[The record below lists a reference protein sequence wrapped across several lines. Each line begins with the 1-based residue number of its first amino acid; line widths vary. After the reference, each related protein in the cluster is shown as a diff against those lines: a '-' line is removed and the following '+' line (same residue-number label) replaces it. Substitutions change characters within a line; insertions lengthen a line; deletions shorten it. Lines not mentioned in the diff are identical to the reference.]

1 MAGGP
6 VYPFSAIPIT
16 AGKVFPVNL
25 TAEMPESLGFL
36 ASLDADAIWRLF
48 YRMPESLP
56 TGTGKL
62 RMVGQANAT
71 TGNVKINVKWK
82 SWGANEVPAA
92 ASLTAEGVGTDAF
105 ATTAYRLTELALVTL
120 DADTIVAKELIMIDL
135 TGETASWTLA
145 ATLGILPPTI
155 IWE

>member
-6 VYPFSAIPIT
+6 IFPQSAFPVT
-16 AGKVFPVNL
+16 ADKVFPEFL
-25 TAEMPESLGFL
+25 TTEMPESLGFL

-48 YRMPESLP
+48 YRMPPTTLP

-62 RMVGQANAT
+62 LLVGQANAT
-71 TGNVKINVKWK
+71 SGVGKLNVKWK

-92 ASLTAEGVGTDAF
+92 ASLNAEGVATITF
-105 ATTAYRLTELALVTL
+105 ATTAYRLTELKITL
-120 DADTIVAKELIMIDL
+120 DADTLVAGELVMIDL
-135 TGETASWTLA
+135 TGETSGWTLA
-145 ATLGILPPTI
+145 VTLGILIPSI